1 MSLSVGLQLGL
12 WTVLCLWAYLAKP
25 RACDSHPRTTKAVD
39 ASAKLQLTR
48 AGSSIFLLAERP
60 ENQPRKLA
68 TTDKDQPWILAHF
81 SLPQIFFFWYGKP
94 TCSASLKLM
103 RCSFLG
109 GTQHGYFMYVV
120 CVFEEAWGRCDI
132 LRGLEDSKAPSF
144 SLPEEWDQA
153 AHASLAL
160 QNSVLLFQS
169 RKVLKWLTPAA
180 VNCVQHSLCW

>member
-1 MSLSVGLQLGL
+1 MLLPNCSSPGQEVPSSSLLRGQKTSQES
-12 WTVLCLWAYLAKP
+12 WQPQT
-25 RACDSHPRTTKAVD
+25 RISH
-39 ASAKLQLTR
+39 
-48 AGSSIFLLAERP
+48 E
-60 ENQPRKLA
+60 
-68 TTDKDQPWILAHF
+68 F
-81 SLPQIFFFWYGKP
+81 SLIFPCLRFFFFWYGKP

>member
-1 MSLSVGLQLGL
+1 MDCSVPLGILGKAKGL
-12 WTVLCLWAYLAKP
+12 WQPSQDHKSCRCFCQTAAHQGRKFHLPPCWEARKPAKKVGNHRQGSAMNSRSFFLAS
-25 RACDSHPRTTKAVD
+25 D
-39 ASAKLQLTR
+39 
-48 AGSSIFLLAERP
+48 
-60 ENQPRKLA
+60 
-68 TTDKDQPWILAHF
+68 
-81 SLPQIFFFWYGKP
+81 FFFWYGKP

-169 RKVLKWLTPAA
+169 RKELKWLTPAA

>member
-39 ASAKLQLTR
+39 ASAKLQFTR

-60 ENQPRKLA
+60 KTSQGSWQPQTR
-68 TTDKDQPWILAHF
+68 ISREF
-81 SLPQIFFFWYGKP
+81 SLIFPCLIYFFWYGKP
-94 TCSASLKLM
+94 ACSASLKLM

-169 RKVLKWLTPAA
+169 RKELKWLTPAA
-180 VNCVQHSLCW
+180 VNSH